1 MFPPARVPAVQQSC
15 RLFFKLRF
23 NKCWEEDTQA
33 NDCSPACSLFLNCVV
48 FQFIF
53 KSRKHKEH
61 AVYHKQIVII
71 FDECHRS
78 QFGDMH
84 KAIVSYFRQYY
95 MFGFTGT
102 PIFSLNAGTSTQ
114 NPNYVTT
121 EQTFGDQLHTY
132 TIVDAIN
139 DKNVLP
145 FRVDYIKTMV
155 IDDDIDE
162 E

>member
-61 AVYHKQIVII
+61 AVYLWRASSARRGHSSLPSPVRSIPPLVRPQLACQAGITLWKLCPRNPLLQAMGAFPRPEQHPLLSARPLKAFPRSRKI
-71 FDECHRS
+71 FLKCFAH
-78 QFGDMH
+78 
-84 KAIVSYFRQYY
+84 
-95 MFGFTGT
+95 
-102 PIFSLNAGTSTQ
+102 NALQ
-114 NPNYVTT
+114 PQV
-121 EQTFGDQLHTY
+121 
-132 TIVDAIN
+132 
-139 DKNVLP
+139 
-145 FRVDYIKTMV
+145 
-155 IDDDIDE
+155 
-162 E
+162 

>member
-61 AVYHKQIVII
+61 AVYLWRASSARRGHSSLPSPV
-71 FDECHRS
+71 RS
-78 QFGDMH
+78 IPPLVRPQLACQAGITLW
-84 KAIVSYFRQYY
+84 KLCPQEP
-95 MFGFTGT
+95 T
-102 PIFSLNAGTSTQ
+102 PSGHGGLSPARAASPAQ
-114 NPNYVTT
+114 R
-121 EQTFGDQLHTY
+121 QTFKSLPTFKENLSKMLCTQCLAASG
-132 TIVDAIN
+132 IN
-139 DKNVLP
+139 EK
-145 FRVDYIKTMV
+145 
-155 IDDDIDE
+155 
-162 E
+162 